1 MIGMTN
7 LNDSDPFNR
16 PLTAGELA
24 AYIRERNA
32 ATGSDDADQRMPM
45 PAEACTELGSG
56 TTEFTAAAR
65 FWTAYLALLLV
76 ICALGLFFVTAVA
89 GRVWCG
95 FSCPQTVYTQLFMC
109 LIAGRFDLFGQD
121 FASQVPIC
129 RRSSPVVTLARPL
142 IVSTHKSTP
151 SRKHS

>member
-32 ATGSDDADQRMPM
+32 AMGADDADQRMPM
-45 PAEACTELGSG
+45 PAEACAELGSG

-65 FWTAYLALLLV
+65 FWTAYLALVLV
-76 ICALGLFFVTAVA
+76 VVVALIGYFL
-89 GRVWCG
+89 
-95 FSCPQTVYTQLFMC
+95 Q
-109 LIAGRFDLFGQD
+109 
-121 FASQVPIC
+121 
-129 RRSSPVVTLARPL
+129 
-142 IVSTHKSTP
+142 
-151 SRKHS
+151 

>member
-16 PLTAGELA
+16 PLTDGELA

-32 ATGSDDADQRMPM
+32 ATGADEADHRMPM

-56 TTEFTAAAR
+56 TCEFTAAAR

-76 ICALGLFFVTAVA
+76 VVVALV
-89 GRVWCG
+89 
-95 FSCPQTVYTQLFMC
+95 SYFM
-109 LIAGRFDLFGQD
+109 Q
-121 FASQVPIC
+121 
-129 RRSSPVVTLARPL
+129 
-142 IVSTHKSTP
+142 
-151 SRKHS
+151 